1 MCSTQPEQHLQVPHQ
16 VFNGSR
22 RLRSHPLGGCGMP
35 HMLYYT
41 QISNNLSNIIMQSAE
56 NGHVYKKN

>member
-16 VFNGSR
+16 LFNGSR

-41 QISNNLSNIIMQSAE
+41 QISNNFKYYNAIRRKRPRL
-56 NGHVYKKN
+56 